1 MIVFP
6 GLPFGQGQNRKEDRK
21 IAYPRRPE
29 QFSAARYCLARRHR
43 LGSARPRPGLAKA
56 DAFRR
61 ADSTLTWPAGR
72 RCRSE
77 KAAGVADRVVRPAR
91 RRGRS
96 FAAGPRR
103 VAAVAVAER
112 HGQARRT
119 PWRWRW
125 FDLLLGLAAL
135 AGWLW

>member
-6 GLPFGQGQNRKEDRK
+6 GQPFDQGQNRKEDRK

-43 LGSARPRPGLAKA
+43 LGSARPRPGLADA
-56 DAFRR
+56 DALRR
-61 ADSTLTWPAGR
+61 ADSSAVWPAGR
-72 RCRSE
+72 RCRTE
-77 KAAGVADRVVRPAR
+77 KTALVADRVVRPAR
-91 RRGRS
+91 RRCRA
-96 FAAGPRR
+96 FADCPRR
-103 VAAVAVAER
+103 VATAAVAER
-112 HGQARRT
+112 HWRAR
-119 PWRWRW
+119 PARWRW